1 MSETWLSDHQLRNK
15 KLGGCSRSSLNRYR
29 KDPNFPEPRRY
40 AGRNL
45 TPESE
50 IDLYL
55 EREFAKQSSLRE
67 PATRN
72 RQGRFA
78 APMPES
84 ATRRGN
90 QRRIE
95 RGARE
100 SP

>member
-55 EREFAKQSSLRE
+55 EQEFAETVVAQGTGDAQSPR
-67 PATRN
+67 PFCRTHA
-72 RQGRFA
+72 
-78 APMPES
+78 
-84 ATRRGN
+84 
-90 QRRIE
+90 
-95 RGARE
+95 
-100 SP
+100 